1 MSKLVPKYTT
11 LEAINAA
18 LAVGMKALDEVRT
31 LARSPGKDGARGE
44 RGPAGRLPLVR
55 AWSDKIHYESD
66 VVTHEGT
73 TYQATRD
80 TAKQPP
86 HDDWQTVASAGR
98 DGEHGKSLAVRKTWL
113 ATEDYSHLDIVA
125 IDNGSFIARCD
136 HPGPCPGDDW
146 QLIARQGKQGKPGD
160 KGPRG
165 DRGEPGADIVAME
178 VDESGLVT
186 LLRSDG
192 KIITCDFYPLLS
204 KMMVS
209 R

>member
-31 LARSPGKDGARGE
+31 LARTPGKDGARGE
-44 RGPAGRLPLVR
+44 RGPAGRLPLAK

-66 VVTHEGT
+66 VVTHEGA

-86 HDDWQTVASAGR
+86 HDDWQILASAGR
-98 DGEHGKSLAVRKTWL
+98 DGEHGRSPVVRKTWCE
-113 ATEDYSHLDIVA
+113 TEKYSNLDIVA
-125 IDNGSFIARCD
+125 RDGALFIACRD
-136 HPGPCPGDDW
+136 DPGICPGDDW
-146 QLIARQGKQGKPGD
+146 QRVASQGKQGKPGE
-160 KGPRG
+160 KGPKG
-165 DRGEPGADIVAME
+165 DRGESGAQIVGMGFDGYG
-178 VDESGLVT
+178 VFRLV
-186 LLRSDG
+186 RSDG
-192 KIITCDFYPLLS
+192 VVITCDFPEEIS
-204 KMMVS
+204 KMMVG